1 MGEQAL
7 KSYMKGQKHTA
18 SSKSLTCFGHLNS
31 WYVVQFAVTVV
42 YDDASCSASPG
53 SSLQSSLVLA
63 NTPKH
68 LAWNFASTDS
78 QTK

>member
-18 SSKSLTCFGHLNS
+18 SSKSLT
-31 WYVVQFAVTVV
+31 VTVV